1 MSIKKPEILLNYNKS
16 WADRVNSKEPT
27 FFDELSRDQHPE
39 YLWIGCSDSRV
50 PETMVVK
57 QNPGDIFVHRN
68 IANLVLH
75 SDLNCQSVLQYA
87 VEILKVKHIIVCG
100 HYGCGGIKA
109 ALTHERLGL
118 IDSWLNNIRELAQ
131 LNHKK
136 LATVKSEAE
145 KANLLAELNVEQQVH
160 HVCDN
165 PFVQSE
171 WASGRELFVHGWMY
185 NLKTGVIK
193 DLNISADKDTAL
205 HQHD

>member
-1 MSIKKPEILLNYNKS
+1 MSIKKPDLLLNFNKS
-16 WADRVNSKEPT
+16 WAKRVKSEEPS
-27 FFDELSRDQHPE
+27 FFHELSRDQHPD

-100 HYGCGGIKA
+100 HYGCGGIHA
-109 ALTHERLGL
+109 ALTHDRLGL
-118 IDSWLNNIRELAQ
+118 LDNWLNNIRELAQ
-131 LNHKK
+131 QHQKELDTAK
-136 LATVKSEAE
+136 TQFE
-145 KANLLAELNVEQQVH
+145 KANLLAELNVMQQVH

-165 PFVQSE
+165 PFVQGE
-171 WASGRELFVHGWMY
+171 WEAGRELYVHGWMY

-193 DLNISADKDTAL
+193 DLDISADKDTSL
-205 HQHD
+205 YH

>member
-1 MSIKKPEILLNYNKS
+1 MSIKKPDLLLNFNKS
-16 WADRVNSKEPT
+16 WASRVKSEEPS
-27 FFDELSRDQHPE
+27 FFNELSRDQHPD

-75 SDLNCQSVLQYA
+75 SDINCQSVLQYA

-100 HYGCGGIKA
+100 HYGCGGINA
-109 ALTHERLGL
+109 ALTHDRIGL
-118 IDSWLNNIRELAQ
+118 LDSWLNNIRELAQ
-131 LNHKK
+131 QHQEELN
-136 LATVKSEAE
+136 TVENLDE
-145 KANLLAELNVEQQVH
+145 KANLLAELNVMQQVQ

-165 PFVQSE
+165 PFVQGE

-185 NLKTGVIK
+185 DLKTGLIK
-193 DLNISADKDTAL
+193 DLNISADKDTSL
-205 HQHD
+205 YKD

>member
-1 MSIKKPEILLNYNKS
+1 MSIKKPDLLLNFNKS
-16 WADRVNSKEPT
+16 WANRVKSKEPS
-27 FFDELSRDQHPE
+27 FFNELSRDQHPD

-75 SDLNCQSVLQYA
+75 SDINCQSVLQYA

-100 HYGCGGIKA
+100 HYGCGGINA

-118 IDSWLNNIRELAQ
+118 IDNWLNNIRELAQ
-131 LNHKK
+131 LHQAELEK
-136 LATVKSEAE
+136 AETAHE
-145 KANLLAELNVEQQVH
+145 KANILSELNVMQQVH

-165 PFVQSE
+165 PFVQAE
-171 WASGRELFVHGWMY
+171 WSSGRKLFVHGWIY
-185 NLKTGVIK
+185 DLKTGLIK
-193 DLNISADKDTAL
+193 DLDISADKDTSL
-205 HQHD
+205 HQ

>member
-1 MSIKKPEILLNYNKS
+1 MSIEKPDLLLHFNKN
-16 WADRVNSKEPT
+16 WANRVTSEEPS
-27 FFDELSRDQHPE
+27 FFDDLSQNQHPE

-100 HYGCGGIKA
+100 HYGCGGINA

-131 LNHKK
+131 LNQEK
-136 LATVKSEAE
+136 LAAASSEAE
-145 KANLLAELNVEQQVH
+145 KADLLSELNVQQQVH

-171 WASGRELFVHGWMY
+171 WASGRELYVHGWMY
-185 NLKTGVIK
+185 DIKTGVIK
-193 DLNISADKDTAL
+193 DLDISANKETAL
-205 HQHD
+205 HQ